1 MLIWDIKYLKM
12 LINMNIV
19 KRTPLYKFLTKSAIW
34 STLVYNKFANN
45 KHESEWPHAAN
56 AGGAVKIRRKQPLPS
71 SWIVPDAKGETLL
84 AFAEKILLEA
94 VQSIVMLNRRH
105 NKKPVFDHLLACS
118 VWAPYKTIAEL
129 GT

>member
-1 MLIWDIKYLKM
+1 VTSCGKRGRGSENKAEAAVALQLDAGGRLQFLKM
-12 LINMNIV
+12 
-19 KRTPLYKFLTKSAIW
+19 
-34 STLVYNKFANN
+34 
-45 KHESEWPHAAN
+45 
-56 AGGAVKIRRKQPLPS
+56 Q
-71 SWIVPDAKGETLL
+71 IVPDAKGETLL